1 MKKLF
6 IFLVAFF
13 IATSF
18 AQAAAD
24 INLGDFEDGTV
35 NSWVTWGGTVTNASN
50 PLKNTDNNSDK
61 VLQVVTTAQYQGV
74 AKGGLNVNI
83 ADYQKVTLDVYDPTG
98 AVNFIVNVYGK
109 NASNSDVSKG
119 FYPSTNAGAWK
130 HYEVDLT
137 NSTNFGT
144 FVSITQI
151 ALQNNTVATNLL
163 FDNIKIVAKPSTP
176 PTKITLS
183 AATLTPIVGKKIT
196 TSLTVEPATAG
207 SQVTYGTSD
216 ATIATVTSA
225 GVVTALKAGA
235 VKIYATSTLDANVSD
250 TLFFTISDPVVGT
263 SMVQANFE
271 NGINP
276 NQTQGGWNGAG
287 TPAPTVTIVDNPNK
301 VGNSSDKVLK
311 VEKCNRYAAAVKTP
325 AIDLNKYNR
334 IKFKVYSDSAYVDFQ
349 FAMNINN
356 SIAEKYTATGITKA
370 TWTEYEYVIDPAM
383 AADGQFYIK
392 MNSPKATYSRV
403 TPPNADSL
411 GYTFYIDSITFIAGD
426 GSTYKPVNAL
436 TIRGANNVNTI
447 TTDNG
452 TLQMEAVFTPEDA
465 SNKSVTWSLVNQ
477 NADTAT
483 ISATGLLTAV
493 RNATVKVKAVSVD
506 GGFSATQDIA
516 ISNQVVPVAG
526 ITITAPDTIRAA
538 NGPAKFFAS
547 ISPADADTLTYISS
561 LVDSTGNAVTT
572 ASINAADS
580 TITSLANGY
589 AILKVVAAG
598 NSTIKAEKTIIIV
611 YQEVFVDSVK
621 LTFDNDTTI
630 TTRKGSIE
638 LKANVYP
645 SYATNTNVTWS
656 VSDATIATVSNKGV
670 VKANGTKNGSFMV
683 YVTSNE
689 GAKKDS
695 IRITASNQV
704 LFNLA
709 TFAGDLPA
717 GATIDTIEG
726 KKYLK
731 VRVNGWNTTIAVEPV
746 VTYSNS
752 TAKFTY
758 KYDKDTVTKTDV
770 VQAFIQFADSGFVSK
785 KAFTENPASTTFK
798 TVTAKLQADTIVNL
812 QIAAQSTANW
822 SALKG
827 YVVYISQMEFTNPFN
842 MTTFEG
848 KVPDGGEIVK
858 INNKDYL
865 KIRVNGWGT
874 AFAIEPVVAKS
885 YSTVK
890 FSYKY
895 DKDTVTKTDAV
906 QAFIQLAPGDFK
918 KNKAIT
924 DNPASTTIKELTST
938 LVDTTFSML
947 QLAAQSTANWS
958 ALKGY
963 VVYIGKMEF
972 FTPVLVTK
980 IEISGESSITTAK
993 GTTTLTAKVT
1003 PTNATTTAVKWS
1015 VDNTAIATIDAK
1027 TGVLTAVANG
1037 TVVVTATATDASG
1050 VKATFTVTITGQTS
1064 INNASIASLSVYP
1077 NPVVDVLNIR
1087 SNETIST
1094 VAIYS
1099 MSGQLNRI
1107 ASVNGNSV
1115 ELNLSG
1121 LKNGVYFVKIQTA
1134 NGSTTQKVVKK

>member
-13 IATSF
+13 TATSF

-24 INLGDFEDGTV
+24 VNLGDFEDGTV
-35 NSWVTWGGTVTNASN
+35 NSWGTWGGTVSNASN

-61 VLQVVTTAQYQGV
+61 VLQVVTTAAYQGV
-74 AKGGLNVNI
+74 GKGGLTLNI
-83 ADYQKVTLDVYDPTG
+83 TDYQKVALDVYDPTG
-98 AVNFIVNVYGK
+98 SVGFIVNVYGK
-109 NASNSDVSKG
+109 DASNANVQKG
-119 FYPSTNAGAWK
+119 FYPSTTAGAWK

-137 NSTNFGT
+137 NATDFGS
-144 FVSITQI
+144 FVSITQV
-151 ALQNNTVATNLL
+151 ALQNNTAATNLL

-183 AATLTPIVGKKIT
+183 TATLASIVGKKAT
-196 TSLTVEPATAG
+196 TTLAVEPADAG
-207 SQVTYGTSD
+207 SNVTYGTTD
-216 ATIATVTSA
+216 ATVATVTAS
-225 GVVTALKAGA
+225 GVVSFLKAGS
-235 VKIYATSTLDANVSD
+235 VKISAVSNLDGNVSD
-250 TLFFTISDPVVGT
+250 TLTFTVSDPVVGT

-271 NGINP
+271 DGINP
-276 NQTQGGWNGAG
+276 NITQGGWNGAG

-301 VGNSSDKVLK
+301 VGNSSNKVLK
-311 VEKCNRYAAAVKTP
+311 VEHCNQYAAAVKTS
-325 AIDLNKYNR
+325 AFDLNKYNR
-334 IKFKVYSDSAYVDFQ
+334 IKFKVYSDSAYADFQ
-349 FAMNINN
+349 LAMNINN
-356 SIAEKYTATGITKA
+356 SVSEKYTATGITKA
-370 TWTEYEYVIDPAM
+370 TWTEYEYIIDPAM

-392 MNSPKATYSRV
+392 MNSAKAKYSKI

-426 GSTYKPVNAL
+426 GTTYKPAASL
-436 TIRGANNVNTI
+436 AIQGTGNVNEI
-447 TTDNG
+447 ITDNG
-452 TLQMEAVFTPEDA
+452 TLQMEAVFTPADA
-465 SNKSVTWSLVNQ
+465 SNKGITWSLVNQ

-506 GGFSATQDIA
+506 GSISATKDIA

-526 ITITAPDTIRAA
+526 IAITAPDTIRAA
-538 NGPAKFFAS
+538 NGPAKFSAS
-547 ISPADADTLTYISS
+547 ISPADADTLTYTSS

-580 TITSLANGY
+580 TITALANGY

-598 NSTIKAEKTIIIV
+598 NSTVKAEKTIIIV
-611 YQEVFVDSVK
+611 YQEVLVDSVK

-630 TTRKGSIE
+630 NTRKGAIE
-638 LKANVYP
+638 LKANVHP
-645 SYATNTNVTWS
+645 SFATNTNVTWS
-656 VSDATIATVSNKGV
+656 VSDTTIATVSNKGV
-670 VKANGTKNGSFMV
+670 VKAKGAKNGSFMV
-683 YVTSNE
+683 YVTSNQ
-689 GAKKDS
+689 GANKDS
-695 IRITASNQV
+695 IKVTASNQV

-709 TFAGDLPA
+709 TFKGDLPA
-717 GATIDTIEG
+717 GATIDSIDG
-726 KKYLK
+726 KAYLK
-731 VRVNGWNTTIAVEPV
+731 VRVNGWSTSLAVEPV
-746 VTYSNS
+746 ITYANS

-758 KYDKDTVTKTDV
+758 KYDKDTVTITDA
-770 VQAFIQFADSGFVSK
+770 VQAFIQFADSGYVSK

-798 TVTAKLQADTIVNL
+798 AVTAKLQADTIVNL
-812 QIAAQSTANW
+812 QIAAQSTSSW

-848 KVPDGGEIVK
+848 KVPTGGEIVK
-858 INNKDYL
+858 IDNKDYL
-865 KIRVNGWGT
+865 KIMANGWNT
-874 AFAIEPVVAKS
+874 SFAIEPVVAKS
-885 YSTVK
+885 YSSVK

-895 DKDTVTKTDAV
+895 DKDTVTKTDVV
-906 QAFIQLAPGDFK
+906 QAFVQLASGDFK

-938 LVDTTFSML
+938 LADTTFSML
-947 QLAAQSTANWS
+947 QLAAQSTSSWS

-972 FTPVLVTK
+972 STPTLVTK
-980 IEISGESSITTAK
+980 IEISGEATISKAK

-1027 TGVLTAVANG
+1027 TGVLTAVTNG
-1037 TVVVTATATDASG
+1037 SVVVTATASDASG
-1050 VKATFTVTITGQTS
+1050 IKATYTVTISGQTS
-1064 INNASIASLSVYP
+1064 IDNTSIASLSVYP

-1087 SNETIST
+1087 SNETISMVT
-1094 VAIYS
+1094 IYS
-1099 MSGQLNRI
+1099 MTGQLNRI
-1107 ASVNGNSV
+1107 ASVNSNSA
-1115 ELNLSG
+1115 EINLSG

-1134 NGSTTQKVVKK
+1134 NGTATQKVVKK

>member
-24 INLGDFEDGTV
+24 VNLGDFEDGTV
-35 NSWVTWGGTVTNASN
+35 GSWQNYGSAPLNAANPTTTGNASAKA
-50 PLKNTDNNSDK
+50 LKFDYTAKYAGIRILSQSITVADYDSLTFNVYNSSGA
-61 VLQVVTTAQYQGV
+61 VQYI
-74 AKGGLNVNI
+74 VNI
-83 ADYQKVTLDVYDPTG
+83 KGTDAGG
-98 AVNFIVNVYGK
+98 ASKTVSNYPYTVASGWVKYKVNFSTISSTLSIITSIELQS
-109 NASNSDVSKG
+109 NADVTSSL
-119 FYPSTNAGAWK
+119 F
-130 HYEVDLT
+130 
-137 NSTNFGT
+137 
-144 FVSITQI
+144 
-151 ALQNNTVATNLL
+151 
-163 FDNIKIVAKPSTP
+163 FDNILVSAKPSTP

-183 AATLTPIVGKKIT
+183 ASPLTPIVGKKIT
-196 TSLTVEPATAG
+196 TALAVEPATAG
-207 SQVTYGTSD
+207 SQVTYGTTD
-216 ATIATVTSA
+216 ATVATVTAS
-225 GVVTALKAGA
+225 GVVSFLKAGT
-235 VKIYATSTLDANVSD
+235 VKISATSTLDANVSD
-250 TLFFTISDPVVGT
+250 TLTFTVSDPVVGT

-271 NGINP
+271 DGTNP
-276 NQTQGGWNGAG
+276 NTTQGGWNGAG
-287 TPAPTVTIVDNPNK
+287 TPAPTVSVVDNPNK
-301 VGNSSDKVLK
+301 VGNASDKVLK
-311 VEKCNRYAAAVKTP
+311 VEHCNQYAAAVKTP

-334 IKFKVYSDSAYVDFQ
+334 IKFKVYSDSAYADFQ

-356 SIAEKYTATGITKA
+356 SVAEKYTATGITKA
-370 TWTEYEYVIDPAM
+370 TWTEYEYVIDPAL
-383 AADGQFYIK
+383 AANAQFYIK
-392 MNSPKATYSRV
+392 MNSAKSKYSKV

-426 GSTYKPVNAL
+426 GTTYKPAASLAIQGTGNINA
-436 TIRGANNVNTI
+436 I

-452 TLQMEAVFTPEDA
+452 TLQMEAVFTPADA
-465 SNKSVTWSLVNQ
+465 SNKDVVWSLINQ

-506 GGFSATQDIA
+506 GSISATKDIA

-526 ITITAPDTIRAA
+526 IAITAPDTIRAA
-538 NGPAKFFAS
+538 NGPAKFSAS
-547 ISPADADTLTYISS
+547 ISPADADTLTYTSS

-580 TITSLANGY
+580 TITALANGY
-589 AILKVVAAG
+589 AILKVVSTG

-611 YQEVFVDSVK
+611 YQEVLVDSVK

-630 TTRKGSIE
+630 NTRKGSIE

-645 SYATNTNVTWS
+645 SFATNTNVTWS
-656 VSDATIATVSNKGV
+656 VSDTTIASVSNKGV
-670 VKANGTKNGSFMV
+670 VKAKGTKNGSFKV
-683 YVTSNE
+683 YVTSNQ

-695 IRITASNQV
+695 IKVTASNQV

-709 TFAGDLPA
+709 TFKGDLPA
-717 GATIDTIEG
+717 GATIDSIDG
-726 KKYLK
+726 KAYLK
-731 VRVNGWNTTIAVEPV
+731 VRVNGWGTSLAVEPII
-746 VTYSNS
+746 TYSNS

-812 QIAAQSTANW
+812 QIAAQSTSSW

-848 KVPDGGEIVK
+848 KVPTGGEIVK
-858 INNKDYL
+858 IDSKDYL
-865 KIRVNGWGT
+865 KIRVNEWST

-895 DKDTVTKTDAV
+895 DKDTVTKTDVV
-906 QAFIQLAPGDFK
+906 QAFVQLAPGNFK

-938 LVDTTFSML
+938 LADTTFSML
-947 QLAAQSTANWS
+947 QLAAQSTSNWK
-958 ALKGY
+958 ALNGY
-963 VVYIGKMEF
+963 VVYISKMEF
-972 FTPVLVTK
+972 FTPILVTK
-980 IEISGESSITTAK
+980 VEISGESSITTAK
-993 GTTTLTAKVT
+993 GTITLTATVT
-1003 PTNATTTAVKWS
+1003 PSNATDKTAKWS

-1037 TVVVTATATDASG
+1037 TVVVTADVSG
-1050 VKATFTVTITGQTS
+1050 VKGTYTVTISGQTS
-1064 INNASIASLSVYP
+1064 IGSTSIASLSVYP

-1087 SNETIST
+1087 SNETISMVT
-1094 VAIYS
+1094 IYS
-1099 MSGQLNRI
+1099 MTGQLNRI
-1107 ASVNGNSV
+1107 ASVNSNSA
-1115 ELNLSG
+1115 EINLSG
-1121 LKNGVYFVKIQTA
+1121 LKNGIYFVKIQTA
-1134 NGSTTQKVVKK
+1134 NGTATQKVVKK